1 MTKHKHD
8 IEQYLKWLNEGK
20 SYDEMAQIMDIPGK
34 STIHKWIKTN
44 YILEKKTVYT
54 AKKKR

>member
-1 MTKHKHD
+1 MKKHEHD
-8 IEQYLKWLNEGK
+8 INQYLKWLNEGK
-20 SYDEMAQIMDIPGK
+20 SYDEMAEIMDIPHK
-34 STIHKWIKTN
+34 ATIHKWIKNN